1 MWEVIASNR
10 RRSLL
15 LIIGMAVV
23 LVIIG
28 YTGGELIFWGIAH
41 HHQFRHRFGY
51 TYQSYDQTD
60 FSNSFDNGTGG
71 MIGVGLALVILT
83 GMMIAYFTSAESI
96 LMHGTCARELKRDDS
111 PQLFN
116 IVNEMRLASGLE
128 FMPKIYLID
137 DPAPNAF
144 AVGRKPETS
153 AICVTTG
160 LVVRLNRDELQG
172 VIGHEIGHLKNRDVQ
187 FMTLAAVMLG
197 TIVILSVIVRQ
208 YFWYGGRVRSRSS
221 SRDGDGGA
229 QIIILVVGLLFAILG
244 PIMAQLLY
252 FACSR
257 KREYLADASSAQ
269 FTRYPEGLA
278 SALEKISAA
287 RESLSFAN
295 EATAPMFIVNPL
307 TAATGEAD
315 SIFSSHPPTQD
326 RIRVLRAMAGASFAD
341 YEAAYRRA
349 KGGALIG
356 SQTLK
361 SAPQQ
366 TIRAPSD
373 EGPIQTRRDTH
384 DVVRRY
390 HGYMRLH
397 CNCGLDI
404 SVPEGYEQDTIRC
417 FRCGSV
423 LTIPAAAPA
432 PPAPP
437 KAAAIPPVI
446 PGIAPPVLSGA
457 GALQFHRTD
466 RNSWES
472 FRCACGRTIQLSP
485 SFDAPHITCTACGRT
500 IAVT

>member
-10 RRSLL
+10 RRSAL
-15 LIIGMAVV
+15 LITVMAVILVLIGYSAGALIAGPDAGGFGV
-23 LVIIG
+23 LVA
-28 YTGGELIFWGIAH
+28 LGIM
-41 HHQFRHRFGY
+41 
-51 TYQSYDQTD
+51 TV
-60 FSNSFDNGTGG
+60 
-71 MIGVGLALVILT
+71 MLL
-83 GMMIAYFTSAESI
+83 AYFTSAESI

-116 IVNEMRLASGLE
+116 IVDEMRLASGLE

-144 AVGRKPETS
+144 AVGRKPDSS
-153 AICVTTG
+153 AVCVTTG
-160 LVVRLNRDELQG
+160 LLYRLNRDELQG
-172 VIGHEIGHLKNRDVQ
+172 VIGHEIGHLKNHDVQ

-208 YFWYGGRVRSRSS
+208 YFWYGGRGRSRSS
-221 SRDGDGGA
+221 SRDGGGQL

-244 PIMAQLLY
+244 PVMAQLLY

-278 SALEKISAA
+278 SALEKISQAH
-287 RESLSFAN
+287 ESLSFAN
-295 EATAPMFIVNPL
+295 QATAPMFIVNPL

-315 SIFSSHPPTQD
+315 SVFSSHPPTQD
-326 RIRVLRAMAGASFAD
+326 RIRVLRAMTGASFAD

-366 TIRAPSD
+366 TIRAPSN

-423 LTIPAAAPA
+423 LPIPAATDI
-432 PPAPP
+432 PPQPTRTTS
-437 KAAAIPPVI
+437 IPPVI
-446 PGIAPPVLSGA
+446 SGVVPPVLTPGA
-457 GALQFHRTD
+457 PLQFHRT
-466 RNSWES
+466 NPTGWES

-485 SFDAPHITCTACGRT
+485 AFDAPHITCTACGRT